1 MIDRGIPL
9 VLRNGDGMGGLSEF
23 QAIIKPPSVLFLGC
37 DMCGLSILPGLGI
50 MVVNFFV
57 WLKIQTTHTPG
68 LEATKRRVPFFLS
81 KSFYQITFTAN

>member
-1 MIDRGIPL
+1 MIDRDIPL

-23 QAIIKPPSVLFLGC
+23 QAIIKSPSVLFLGC

-50 MVVNFFV
+50 MVVNYFGRV
-57 WLKIQTTHTPG
+57 RRDRNETPG